1 MRHLTAIL
9 LLSNAASSIAASEP
23 ARPRGVGP
31 DFAKH
36 YKGSKETFTCI
47 TAPSVVIPF
56 SSINDDYCDCP
67 DGSDEPGTSACTY
80 LSSLS
85 PIQPIPGTSSGTSN
99 TTLALPGYYCKNK
112 GHQPG
117 YIPSS
122 YVNDGVCDYDLCCDG
137 SDEWAGVGGV
147 ACEDRCA
154 AMGKEWRKKEE
165 ERVKSARA
173 SLLKRGELL
182 KQAEKLRAGIQ
193 QRIGELESEV
203 VTLQTKEEEAR
214 RRLEDVEWS
223 ERSKVVKGA
232 SEKASKV
239 TVLAKLAKARVEELR
254 NGLTSVIEKRDAAN
268 SRVQKLE
275 AILEAFK
282 VEYNPNFNDEG
293 VKRAVK
299 AWEDYVAEKDP
310 NSDSDASGFEK
321 DLEEIGKPDSE
332 EQGINWAEW
341 EKEEEESDVEA
352 LYSFEAYLPPSL
364 RTWVHD
370 KVRSFRRTLVD
381 NGLLA
386 DTTGPAGTESRAVT
400 EARDAYNNIKS
411 DRESRRSELEDKKND
426 LTADYGPQDVFR
438 ALKGSCVDIDSGEYT
453 YELCWMDKSTQK
465 SKKNGGSTQLG
476 TFKRFDTVEVDE
488 DVGADGR
495 GLGVGERLTMVFEEG
510 QQCWNGPKRSTI
522 VVMACRE
529 KDEVWR
535 VVEAEKCVYRMEVGT
550 PAVCEDSAG
559 EQRKPAKDEL

>member
-1 MRHLTAIL
+1 MRHLTAL
-9 LLSNAASSIAASEP
+9 LLLGNAASSIAASEP

-36 YKGSKETFTCI
+36 YKASKDTFTCI

-85 PIQPIPGTSSGTSN
+85 PIQPIPGSSSGTSN

-117 YIPSS
+117 YIPSI

-147 ACEDRCA
+147 TCEDRCV

-165 ERVKSARA
+165 ER
-173 SLLKRGELL
+173 
-182 KQAEKLRAGIQ
+182 
-193 QRIGELESEV
+193 RIGELESEV

-232 SEKASKV
+232 SEKASRV

-254 NGLTSVIEKRDAAN
+254 NGLASVIEKRDAAN
-268 SRVQKLE
+268 SKVQKLE

-299 AWEDYVAEKDP
+299 AWEDYVAEKDTS
-310 NSDSDASGFEK
+310 SDPDAGGFEK
-321 DLEEIGKPDSE
+321 DLEEIGKADSE

-386 DTTGPAGTESRAVT
+386 DTTSPADSESRAVT
-400 EARDAYNNIKS
+400 EARNAYNDIKS
-411 DRESRRSELEDKKND
+411 NKESRQSELENKKND
-426 LTADYGPQDVFR
+426 LEADYGPQDVFR
-438 ALKGSCVDIDSGEYT
+438 ALKGSCIDIDSGEYT

-495 GLGVGERLTMVFEEG
+495 GLGSGERLAMIFEEG

-522 VVMACRE
+522 VIMACRE

-559 EQRKPAKDEL
+559 EQKKPVKDEL

>member
-1 MRHLTAIL
+1 
-9 LLSNAASSIAASEP
+9 
-23 ARPRGVGP
+23 
-31 DFAKH
+31 
-36 YKGSKETFTCI
+36 
-47 TAPSVVIPF
+47 VIPF

-85 PIQPIPGTSSGTSN
+85 PIQPVSGTSSGNSN

-147 ACEDRCA
+147 VCEDKCV

-182 KQAEKLRAGIQ
+182 KQAEQLRAGIQ
-193 QRIGELESEV
+193 QRIVELESEV
-203 VTLQTKEEEAR
+203 VTLQTKEDEAR
-214 RRLEDVEWS
+214 RKLEDVEWS

-275 AILEAFK
+275 SILEAFK

-310 NSDSDASGFEK
+310 NSDADVSGFEK

-352 LYSFEAYLPPSL
+352 RKSSPSTTYYTRKL
-364 RTWVHD
+364 IV
-370 KVRSFRRTLVD
+370 
-381 NGLLA
+381 LL
-386 DTTGPAGTESRAVT
+386 S
-400 EARDAYNNIKS
+400 S
-411 DRESRRSELEDKKND
+411 L
-426 LTADYGPQDVFR
+426 QF
-438 ALKGSCVDIDSGEYT
+438 
-453 YELCWMDKSTQK
+453 
-465 SKKNGGSTQLG
+465 
-476 TFKRFDTVEVDE
+476 
-488 DVGADGR
+488 R
-495 GLGVGERLTMVFEEG
+495 GLPSPIPPHLGPREGKVFPPHSCRQRPPCGHHWPRRQRIPRCYRSPQRIQQYQER
-510 QQCWNGPKRSTI
+510 
-522 VVMACRE
+522 
-529 KDEVWR
+529 WR
-535 VVEAEKCVYRMEVGT
+535 VETIRTRAQEK
-550 PAVCEDSAG
+550 
-559 EQRKPAKDEL
+559 